1 MRQLILL
8 RHAKSSW
15 ADSGLD
21 DFDRALA
28 DRGKR
33 DAPRMAARLAAR
45 GAVPQ
50 VLLAS
55 PAKRALHTAEI
66 VARGLGL
73 DPEQVRTDEALYL
86 ASPRTMLRVIGEQDD
101 GCARLLVV
109 AHNPGLT
116 ELVNELLPDL
126 GLDNLPTAGV
136 VGIDSPAKR
145 WADFARGR
153 GRLAFYDFPKNPQ
166 PVSG

>member
-21 DFDRALA
+21 DFDRPLA

-33 DAPRMAARLAAR
+33 DAPRMATRLAAR
-45 GAVPQ
+45 GVVPE

-66 VARGLGL
+66 VARDLSL
-73 DPEQVRTDEALYL
+73 RLEQLRTDEALYL
-86 ASPRTMLRVIGEQDD
+86 ASPATILRVIGEQD
-101 GCARLLVV
+101 
-109 AHNPGLT
+109 
-116 ELVNELLPDL
+116 
-126 GLDNLPTAGV
+126 
-136 VGIDSPAKR
+136 
-145 WADFARGR
+145 GR
-153 GRLAFYDFPKNPQ
+153 CDEPRE
-166 PVSG
+166 